1 MGRRT
6 DEYELRRV
14 LTQQE
19 VHNLRRS
26 LRDMEPL
33 RITHIYQEAWQAC
46 RMAVHELPS
55 PEAIQVMVQAWKEL
69 WRVSVRRTPVE
80 VRRRELLR

>member
-1 MGRRT
+1 MGRRGR
-6 DEYELRRV
+6 DSEYQRQPLTKPEL
-14 LTQQE
+14 E
-19 VHNLRRS
+19 NLRRS

-33 RITHIYQEAWQAC
+33 KITHIYQEAWHAC

-69 WRVSVRRTPVE
+69 WR
-80 VRRRELLR
+80 RRRRH